1 MFQRTSTPNQVA
13 TGLAVLRIVTGLI
26 FLAHGYQ
33 KFFIMGIDGTTGFF
47 TQLGIPLPGVAA
59 VLVATLESL
68 GGIALILGLFTRIVA
83 IPLAIDMVSAIFF
96 FHAKN
101 GFFVPG
107 GIEFV
112 LLLMSAAIALALA
125 GPGSP
130 SLDSLL
136 SRGTA
141 SRR

>member
-1 MFQRTSTPNQVA
+1 MFQRTSTPNQMA

-59 VLVATLESL
+59 VLVATLEAL

-83 IPLAIDMVSAIFF
+83 IPLAIDMLSAIFF

-130 SLDSLL
+130 SLDSLM

-141 SRR
+141 TRR